1 MKKLTSKKQI
11 ILYAMGGM
19 GVNMLNLI
27 VGTYLC
33 DALMVEG
40 FDVNVEN
47 WTYANKTLIVAAVW
61 SVMILV
67 SKVLDGVI
75 DIPFAA
81 WTDNLKSKWGR
92 RRPAIL
98 LGLIPMIIAFVLFLN
113 PISNETESLANTIYL
128 GIVLCIFYTFYTLT
142 MVTYYA
148 TFSEIVDND
157 RDRVLLSNFKSV
169 FDVVYFVLGYALI
182 PAMVGSVNIRVI
194 GYIFLPLVLTMLI
207 PLFMIKEKSSLP
219 QDTEETEKAKMVNLV
234 ESVKY
239 AFKNKSFIIW
249 MGIYMVMQFGVQM
262 FLSGQNV
269 YLSGVSKFEGWM
281 VTVLNA
287 LSFAPVPFTLIL
299 YNKIINKK
307 GFKPAFRFTMFM
319 FTLGMIVMTFTNAS
333 WISNLT
339 VRFIIGIVASL
350 LCSFAIGSFFSIGY
364 IVPSFLAVKEE
375 KETGI
380 SHPAMYFAI
389 QGLASGIATG
399 LSTGIV
405 WVNLK
410 DGGNTYLMGIVVA
423 ISCII
428 TVLLTIFMPKSLNDV
443 GKVEKNE
450 SK

>member
-11 ILYAMGGM
+11 LLYAISGM

-40 FDVNVEN
+40 FGKNVEN
-47 WTYANKTLIVAAVW
+47 WTYMNKTLVVAGVW

-67 SKVLDGVI
+67 SKILDGVI

-98 LGLIPMIIAFVLFLN
+98 LGLVPMIIAFILFLN
-113 PISNETESLANTIYL
+113 PISSAEKSMLNTIYL
-128 GIVLCIFYTFYTLT
+128 GVVLCIFYTFYTLT

-157 RDRVLLSNFKSV
+157 KDRVLLSNFKSV

-182 PAMVGSVNIRVI
+182 PLMIGSMNIRVI

-207 PLFMIKEKSSLP
+207 PLFMIKESSTLDSDTTQAEKS
-219 QDTEETEKAKMVNLV
+219 KMINLV
-234 ESVKY
+234 ESLKY

-269 YLSGVSKFEGWM
+269 YLSGVSQFEGWQ

-287 LSFAPVPFTLIL
+287 ASFAPVPLTLIL

-307 GFKPAFRFTMFM
+307 GFKTAFSFVMLLFTI
-319 FTLGMIVMTFTNAS
+319 GMVVMTFTNVNI
-333 WISNLT
+333 ISNST
-339 VRFIIGIVASL
+339 VRFIVGLIASL
-350 LCSFAIGSFFSIGY
+350 ICSFSIGAFFSIGY
-364 IVPSFLAVKEE
+364 VVPSFLAVEE
-375 KETGI
+375 ERKTGV

-389 QGLASGIATG
+389 QGLASGVATG

-410 DGGNTYLMGIVVA
+410 DAGAAWVMGIVVA
-423 ISCII
+423 VSCLV
-428 TVLLTIFMPKSLNDV
+428 TVVLTMFMPKSLNNV
-443 GKVEKNE
+443 GKVE
-450 SK
+450 

>member
-1 MKKLTSKKQI
+1 MKKLTSKNQI
-11 ILYAMGGM
+11 LLYAISGM

-40 FDVNVEN
+40 FGKNVEN
-47 WTYANKTLIVAAVW
+47 WTYMNKTLVVAGVW

-67 SKVLDGVI
+67 SKILDGVI

-98 LGLIPMIIAFVLFLN
+98 LGLVPMIIAFILFLN
-113 PISNETESLANTIYL
+113 PISSAEKSMLNTIYL
-128 GIVLCIFYTFYTLT
+128 GVVLCLFYTFYTLT

-157 RDRVLLSNFKSV
+157 KDRVLLSNFKSV

-182 PAMVGSVNIRVI
+182 PLMIGSMNIRVI

-207 PLFMIKEKSSLP
+207 PLFMIKESSTLDS
-219 QDTEETEKAKMVNLV
+219 DTTQAEKAKMINLV
-234 ESVKY
+234 ESLKY

-269 YLSGVSKFEGWM
+269 YLSGVSQFEGWQ

-287 LSFAPVPFTLIL
+287 ASFAPVPLTLIL

-307 GFKPAFRFTMFM
+307 GFKTAFSFVMLLFTI
-319 FTLGMIVMTFTNAS
+319 GMVVMTFTNVNI
-333 WISNLT
+333 ISNST
-339 VRFIIGIVASL
+339 VRFIVGLIASL
-350 LCSFAIGSFFSIGY
+350 ICSFSIGAFFSIGY
-364 IVPSFLAVKEE
+364 VVPSFLAVEE
-375 KETGI
+375 ERKTGV
-380 SHPAMYFAI
+380 SNPAMYFAI
-389 QGLASGIATG
+389 QGLASGVATG

-410 DGGNTYLMGIVVA
+410 DAGAAWVMGIVVA
-423 ISCII
+423 VSCLV
-428 TVLLTIFMPKSLNDV
+428 TVALTMFMPKSLSNV
-443 GKVEKNE
+443 GKVE
-450 SK
+450 